1 MTDYSEYEEM
11 ISSELVKLLIKASLE
26 QDDFETAALLKG
38 AAVRIA
44 EFIGESYN
52 DLS

>member
-1 MTDYSEYEEM
+1 M
-11 ISSELVKLLIKASLE
+11 ISPELIKRLLESALKQSDIETSELLKA
-26 QDDFETAALLKG
+26 AAD
-38 AAVRIA
+38 RIA